1 MNNVLNKTIV
11 MLIKKPNFFKPSN
24 IVDVNDHF
32 SPKFWPQ
39 LQDVYDDASLI
50 Q

>member
-1 MNNVLNKTIV
+1 MNNVLNKTIM
-11 MLIKKPNFFKPSN
+11 MLIKKSQVFNPRN

-39 LQDVYDDASLI
+39 LQDVYDDMSLI